1 MNRPRP
7 PEPPRAPLTPEE
19 SEMVTLRYRLACKV
33 GRLDRESL
41 RRVVDLLD
49 AMSDDDARRVAAF
62 AVGLAE
68 WPEPEASST

>member
-1 MNRPRP
+1 
-7 PEPPRAPLTPEE
+7 
-19 SEMVTLRYRLACKV
+19 MVTLRYRLACKV